1 MVAGGSNQ
9 ITEKLTVQGAA
20 PDAFYYTLEGG
31 TLTVKDIY
39 VGAGAFFQHTSGNIV
54 QSGLL
59 TLDQGEWNAAAGT
72 QSLGPLQLTGGPS
85 TNSSISF
92 TNGSSI
98 LRLANSSAQPWDSTA
113 ILYITNWHGSVSGD
127 GETQLFFGS
136 DASGL
141 TLQQLA
147 LIKFSLAGGLYPA
160 RLLPTG
166 ELVPQMGLLTSS
178 ISGGTLTL
186 TWGASWTLQS
196 STNAAGPYEDVQG
209 ANNPFTTSMTNPGQF
224 FRLRQ

>member
-1 MVAGGSNQ
+1 MIFLEVGVAPADYYLDGGTLSVGGLTTTLNSTFHQNGGTNYVAGDIVLVAAPPPQNGFLQTDQYDLAGGFLSARNEIVNAAVYGGFRQTGGSNQ

-39 VGAGAFFQHTSGNIV
+39 VGAGAVFQHISGNIV

-59 TLDQGEWNAAAGT
+59 TLDQGEWNVAAGA

-85 TNSSISF
+85 TNSAISF

-113 ILYITNWHGSVSGD
+113 ILYITNWHG
-127 GETQLFFGS
+127 
-136 DASGL
+136 
-141 TLQQLA
+141 
-147 LIKFSLAGGLYPA
+147 
-160 RLLPTG
+160 
-166 ELVPQMGLLTSS
+166 
-178 ISGGTLTL
+178 
-186 TWGASWTLQS
+186 
-196 STNAAGPYEDVQG
+196 
-209 ANNPFTTSMTNPGQF
+209 
-224 FRLRQ
+224 